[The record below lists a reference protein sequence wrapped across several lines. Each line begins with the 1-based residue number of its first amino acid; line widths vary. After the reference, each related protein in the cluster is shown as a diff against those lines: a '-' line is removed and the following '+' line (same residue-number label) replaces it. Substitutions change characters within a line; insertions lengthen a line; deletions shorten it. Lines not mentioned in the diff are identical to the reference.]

1 MYQKG
6 RLFTYP
12 TMLNL
17 TGKKCVI
24 IGGGSVAE
32 RKLHS
37 LLQAGASVTVIAP
50 QFTTGIE
57 EATRQTHCT
66 LIAKTYQ
73 PQQLDNAFLVIAA
86 TDSKVINR
94 EVTRQAPFLCN
105 NVTEPELGNFTVPAS
120 LVKENITL
128 TIATGGMPAYTRLLK
143 KYLDNKLTPAM
154 VEFNDF
160 LQEIRQ
166 EVQKLP
172 STPATRTSFW
182 RQALTEEIINLLE
195 ENNYTA
201 AKEKIIHAVN
211 CFRSQSQNRS
221 R

>member
-1 MYQKG
+1 
-6 RLFTYP
+6 
-12 TMLNL
+12 MLKL
-17 TGKKCVI
+17 AGKKCVI

-37 LLQAGASVTVIAP
+37 LLRAGADVTVIAP
-50 QFTTGIE
+50 QFTAGIQ
-57 EATRQTHCT
+57 EAAAQYPCT
-66 LIAKTYQ
+66 LLPEAYE
-73 PQQLDNAFLVIAA
+73 PQQLDNAFLVVAA
-86 TDSKVINR
+86 TDNKAINR
-94 EVTRQAPFLCN
+94 DVTQRAPFLCN
-105 NVTEPELGNFTVPAS
+105 NVTEPELSNFTVPAS

-128 TIATGGMPAYTRLLK
+128 TLATGGMPAYTRLLK
-143 KYLDNKLTPAM
+143 RYLDSKLTPAF

-160 LQEIRQ
+160 LQQVRQ
-166 EVQKLP
+166 EVQGLP
-172 STPATRTSFW
+172 STPAARTSFW
-182 RQALTEEIINLLE
+182 RQTLTDEIISLLE